1 MNNYLKRFLHR
12 GLMAASGGPIIL
24 GIIYWI
30 EGTAALPG
38 REVFLGI
45 VTTSLLAFVAA
56 GISVVYQIER
66 IPLLPATMLH
76 SGGLLTA
83 YLTIYLINGWLQPK
97 NIPWFLVIFCSL
109 YAVIWTIVT
118 LSVRHSVQRVNQKMK
133 SDA

>member
-1 MNNYLKRFLHR
+1 MKIHLKNFIIR
-12 GLMAASGGPIIL
+12 GMMAASGGPIVL

-30 EGTAALPG
+30 EGEAALSG

-45 VTTSLLAFVAA
+45 VTTALLAFVAA
-56 GISVVYQIER
+56 GISVIYQIER

-83 YLTIYLINGWLQPK
+83 YLTIYLINGWLQLK